1 MGRLIKIAIERPV
14 SILALVM
21 LTVLFGIV
29 ALRNIPIQMSPDIEK
44 PILEV
49 RVNWPGASP
58 EDVDREV
65 VTRLER
71 ELASLNGLEEMASR
85 SSRGRARVTLTYNVS
100 QDMDKAL
107 VLLLSK
113 LSSVSDLPNDSKTPE
128 VRTSNSDDSPI
139 ARMALV
145 STIEEENDLDGL
157 GSFLESD
164 IIEPLGRVNG
174 VAEVTV
180 YGGSSREMRIFVDP
194 DKLVQYRLTLTEV
207 INALRSSST
216 MMSVGVV
223 NEGKRTY
230 AVRAEAVNYTP
241 QTASRI
247 VLRTDV
253 SETGTLVPL
262 LLSDIATIRL
272 QVQESTSIRRFMGDN
287 AIIINVLR
295 SQGTNVVETMKAL
308 AVVVDDLNATT
319 LAARNL
325 DLSIVYDETKYISS
339 AIDLVQQNI
348 WIGGVLALLVLLL
361 FLRAALPTII
371 VFAAIPVSVIGTFV
385 AIAGLG
391 LSINVISLAGLAFA
405 VGMVVD
411 ASIVSLENIFRLRQ
425 RGMSAENAAFHGGRQ
440 VWAPILGSALTTV
453 IVFVPVLMLQL
464 PVGQLFRDIGI
475 AISVAVLISVVV
487 SVTVIPALASRL
499 LRGSADRFGALL
511 PIPVVDH
518 LARGFTALILH
529 YATFAVRRR
538 VVGLVVVGAVLA
550 GAGGF
555 SYRFMPQLDYLPD
568 GNANFVFGRIF
579 VPPGYSME
587 ETVRIAEKMEAA
599 ARPLWEGEAPADGP
613 PAIERFFFV
622 AFSGGAFAGASAV
635 DPSRVAGLQ
644 SVLMT
649 PIFSEPGAGAFV
661 RQSSLFGRSVG
672 GSRSIRLDVSGP
684 DRDTIL
690 PIAYRL
696 NEALSTR
703 FSRRDGNQIRAIPSL
718 DNGAPQIR
726 VSPDLI
732 ALARAGITVRELAST
747 VDVFNDGANL
757 IQIPIRGELIDMV
770 LSGKDARNLT
780 AAALSDIPV
789 VTRVG
794 DILRLDQLATLE
806 FISAPEQIRRLGG
819 RQSLSLQLR
828 PNEAVPLEEAVQIIE
843 DEILTDLRADATAAG
858 VTIAIKGAASAL
870 KETWTAM
877 QSNVATAIAVIFLL
891 LVVLLR
897 NFMLPLIILLAVPVA
912 AAGGIGGLALLN
924 IYIRQPLDMLTMLGF
939 VILTG
944 VVVNNAIL
952 MIEQALLQMRE
963 EAMDARAAIIEATRN
978 RIRPIFMST
987 LTSLF
992 GLVPLVIFPGA
1003 GSELY
1008 RGLGVVVFGGLGLS
1022 TISTLI
1028 IVPPLM
1034 SIALQSRFAG
1044 VVGLPPVINP
1054 KATKSEK
1061 P

>member
-1 MGRLIKIAIERPV
+1 MGGLIKAAIERPIAV
-14 SILALVM
+14 LALVL
-21 LTVLFGIV
+21 LTVLFGVV

-58 EDVDREV
+58 EDVDREIV
-65 VTRLER
+65 GRLEN
-71 ELASLNGLEEMASR
+71 ELSSLNGIEEMSSQ
-85 SSRGRARVTLTYNVS
+85 SSRGRARVTLTYTVG

-113 LSSVSDLPNDSKTPE
+113 LSSVNNLPSEAKTPQ

-139 ARMALV
+139 ARLALV
-145 STIEEENDLDGL
+145 AKDGSTTDLEGL
-157 GSFLESD
+157 GRFLETE
-164 IIEPLGRVNG
+164 IVEPLGRIDG
-174 VAEVTV
+174 VSEVGF
-180 YGGSSREMRIFVDP
+180 YGGGRREMRVFIDP
-194 DKLVQYRLTLTEV
+194 EKLIQHSITLTAV
-207 INALRSSST
+207 IDALRSSST

-223 NEGKRTY
+223 SEGKRTY
-230 AVRAEAVNYTP
+230 AVRVEAVNYTP
-241 QTASRI
+241 QTAGRI

-253 SETGTLVPL
+253 SSTGALIPLV
-262 LLSDIATIRL
+262 LSDIASVEL
-272 QVQESTSIRRFMGDN
+272 QVEESTSFRRLMGKD
-287 AIIINVLR
+287 AIIVNVLR
-295 SQGTNVVETMKAL
+295 AQGTNVVETMDAL
-308 AVVVDDLNATT
+308 AIAIDELNATV
-319 LAARNL
+319 LAARGL
-325 DLSIVYDETKYISS
+325 DMYIVYDETKYISS

-348 WIGGVLALLVLLL
+348 WIGGVLALCILLL
-361 FLRAALPTII
+361 FLRTLLPTII

-405 VGMVVD
+405 IGMVVD

-425 RGMSAENAAFHGGRQ
+425 RGMTAENAAYHGARQ
-440 VWAPILGSALTTV
+440 VWAPIFGSALTTV
-453 IVFVPVLMLQL
+453 IVFIPVLMLKL

-475 AISVAVLISVVV
+475 AISVSVLISVIV
-487 SVTVIPALASRL
+487 SVTVIPALAARL
-499 LRGSADRFGALL
+499 LRGKSDRYDRLM
-511 PIPVVDH
+511 PIPGVDQA
-518 LARGFTALILH
+518 ARGFAQLIVR
-529 YATFAVRRR
+529 YARFAVRRKVIGLA
-538 VVGLVVVGAVLA
+538 VVSALLAVTI
-550 GAGGF
+550 GF
-555 SYRFMPQLDYLPD
+555 SIRFMPQLDYLPD

-579 VPPGYSME
+579 VPPGYSMD
-587 ETVRIAEKMEAA
+587 ETVRIAEKMEEA
-599 ARPLWEGEAPADGP
+599 ARPYWQGDVPADGP

-635 DPSRVAGLQ
+635 DPTRVAELQ

-690 PIAYRL
+690 PLAYRL
-696 NEALSTR
+696 NEALSAR
-703 FSRRDGNQIRAIPSL
+703 FPRRDGNQIRAIPSL

-726 VSPDLI
+726 ITPDLS
-732 ALARAGITVRELAST
+732 ALARAGVSVREMASA
-747 VDVFNDGANL
+747 VDVFNDGANV
-757 IQIPIRGELIDMV
+757 IQIPIGGELIDMV
-770 LSGKDARNLT
+770 VSGKDARKLT
-780 AAALSDIPV
+780 AARLAEIPV
-789 VTRVG
+789 VTRGGSV
-794 DILRLDQLATLE
+794 LRLEQLARIE
-806 FISAPEQIRRLGG
+806 IISAPEQIRRLGG

-828 PNEAVPLEEAVQIIE
+828 PNEAMALEEAVRIVE
-843 DEILTDLRADATAAG
+843 DEILGSLREDAAETG
-858 VTIAIKGAASAL
+858 VTISIEGAASAL
-870 KETWTAM
+870 EETWKAM
-877 QSNVATAIAVIFLL
+877 QANVLTAIAVIFLL

-897 NFMLPLIILLAVPVA
+897 NFIFPLIILLAVPVA
-912 AAGGIGGLALLN
+912 AAGGVGGLVLLN
-924 IYIRQPLDMLTMLGF
+924 LFVRQPLDMLTMLGF

-952 MIEQALLQMRE
+952 MIEQAMLHMRE
-963 EAMDARAAIIEATRN
+963 EAMDAEEAIIEATRN

-1022 TISTLI
+1022 TIATLV
-1028 IVPPLM
+1028 IVPPLLA
-1034 SIALQSRFAG
+1034 IALRT
-1044 VVGLPPVINP
+1044 GLAETAVNPAVIDP
-1054 KATKSEK
+1054 SATANADK
-1061 P
+1061 

>member
-1 MGRLIKIAIERPV
+1 MGWLIKTAIERPV
-14 SILALVM
+14 SILAFVM
-21 LTVLFGIV
+21 LTLLFGFV

-65 VTRLER
+65 VARLER

-113 LSSVSDLPNDSKTPE
+113 LSSVSNLPNDSKTPE

-145 STIEEENDLDGL
+145 STIGEANDLEGL
-157 GSFLESD
+157 GNFLDSN
-164 IIEPLGRVNG
+164 IIEPLGRVGG

-194 DKLVQYRLTLTEV
+194 EKLVQYRLTLTEV
-207 INALRSSST
+207 IDALRSSST
-216 MMSVGVV
+216 MRSVGVV

-262 LLSDIATIRL
+262 LLSDIATIKL
-272 QVQESTSIRRFMGDN
+272 QVQQRTSFRRLMGKD

-295 SQGTNVVETMKAL
+295 SQDTNVVETMKAL
-308 AVVVDDLNATT
+308 ALVVDDLNATT
-319 LAARNL
+319 LAARDLN
-325 DLSIVYDETKYISS
+325 LSIVYDETKYISS

-361 FLRAALPTII
+361 FLRTTLPTII

-425 RGMSAENAAFHGGRQ
+425 RGMSAENAAYHGGRQ

-499 LRGSADRFGALL
+499 LRGNADRFGVLL
-511 PIPVVDH
+511 PIPGLDH
-518 LARGFTALILH
+518 LARGFASLIIR
-529 YATFAVRRR
+529 YATFAVRHRFS
-538 VVGLVVVGAVLA
+538 GFVVVGAVLV
-550 GAGGF
+550 GASGF

-579 VPPGYSME
+579 VPPGYSMD
-587 ETVRIAEKMEAA
+587 ETLRIAEKMEAA
-599 ARPLWEGEAPADGP
+599 ARPLWEGEAPADGA

-635 DPSRVAGLQ
+635 DQSRVAGLQ
-644 SVLMT
+644 NVLMK
-649 PIFSEPGAGAFV
+649 PISTEPGAGAFV
-661 RQSSLFGRSVG
+661 RQSSLFGRSIG

-690 PIAYRL
+690 PIATRL

-703 FSRRDGNQIRAIPSL
+703 FPRRDGNQLRAIPSL
-718 DNGAPQIR
+718 NDGAPQIR
-726 VSPDLI
+726 ISPDLK
-732 ALARAGITVRELAST
+732 ALARAGVTVSELAST
-747 VDVFNDGANL
+747 IDVFNDGANL

-789 VTRVG
+789 VTKVG
-794 DILRLDQLATLE
+794 DILRLDQLAKVEL
-806 FISAPEQIRRLGG
+806 ISAPEQIRRLGG

-828 PNEAVPLEEAVQIIE
+828 PNESVPLEKAVQIIE
-843 DEILTDLRADATAAG
+843 GEILTGLRADATAAG

-877 QSNVATAIAVIFLL
+877 QSNVITAITVIFLL

-897 NFMLPLIILLAVPVA
+897 NFVLPLIILLAVPVA

-952 MIEQALLQMRE
+952 MIEQAMLHMRE
-963 EAMDARAAIIEATRN
+963 EAMDAGAAIIEATRN

-1044 VVGLPPVINP
+1044 IVYAPPVIDLE
-1054 KATKSEK
+1054 ATKSKER
-1061 P
+1061 